1 MRSVSFLLVAVSA
14 VAGVAQAQSNGPSRP
29 WTGMVGLGAMVA
41 PRYSGGDDYRVRPIP
56 FIQVEFRNR
65 VFAGVLPSGTGVGLG
80 SYLHRGDNVAWTAEL
95 AASNSRD
102 ERYGD
107 ALAGM
112 GDRSGSAI
120 VASGLRLSKGIVS
133 AGANVAIGLD
143 SDEGS
148 LGTFSLAANHMFAG
162 RWMAGISTG
171 ATVADSRNMT
181 FDFGITPDQAS
192 RRQAL
197 IDAGDAR
204 LRSGDGAAYSP
215 RGGLKQMNAGATVG
229 YAVSARSRLVLFAQ
243 RARLSNEAA
252 QSSIVRERESTTGGL
267 VLMYG
272 F

>member
-14 VAGVAQAQSNGPSRP
+14 IAGVAQAQTNDSTRP
-29 WTGMVGLGAMVA
+29 WSGMVGVGAVVA
-41 PRYSGGDDYRVRPIP
+41 PRYTGGDEYRVRPIP
-56 FIQVEFRNR
+56 FVQVEFRNR
-65 VFAGVLPSGTGVGLG
+65 LFAGVLPSGSGVGLG
-80 SYLHRGDNVAWTAEL
+80 SYLRRGEHFAWTAEL

-112 GDRSGSAI
+112 GNRGGSAN
-120 VASGLRLSKGIVS
+120 VASGLRLSKGILS
-133 AGANVAIGLD
+133 AGANVALGLD

-148 LGTFSLAANHMFAG
+148 QGTFSLAANGMFAG

-181 FDFGITPDQAS
+181 YDFGITADQAG

-215 RGGLKQMNAGATVG
+215 RGGLKQVNAGASLG
-229 YAVSARSRLVLFAQ
+229 YAVSTRSRLVLFAQ

-252 QSSIVRERESTTGGL
+252 QSSIVRERESTTGGM